1 MSPRGV
7 AIEGLR
13 ERLFEAAERVLA
25 RDGAAALTSR
35 AVTEE
40 AGCSKGVLHTHFA
53 GLDEF
58 VADLVLHRF
67 AEAAGLSEDLP
78 SRAGTGSV
86 EENLTDV
93 ASAVLSLDPGLVGLA
108 VTRPAAA
115 QRVREAWAGGAP
127 GFTAI
132 QDAIGRYLRA
142 EQELGRVA
150 VPLDVETVAL
160 ALVGTLHHL
169 LMTGSP
175 DAGPESRAHVGRLVR
190 VLIRTG

>member
-13 ERLFEAAERVLA
+13 ERLFEAADRVLA

-40 AGCSKGVLHTHFA
+40 AGCAKGVLHTHFA

-58 VADLVLHRF
+58 VAELVLFRF
-67 AEAAGLSEDLP
+67 GAAAALSEGLP
-78 SRAGTGSV
+78 ARAGAGEV
-86 EENLTDV
+86 ADNLADV

-108 VTRPAAA
+108 VTRPVAA

-127 GFTAI
+127 GF
-132 QDAIGRYLRA
+132 DAIERAVGGYLRA
-142 EQELGRVA
+142 ERALGRVGDG
-150 VPLDVETVAL
+150 VDVESAAL

-169 LMTGSP
+169 LMTGP
-175 DAGPESRAHVGRLVR
+175 AGAAATARARVERLVR
-190 VLIRTG
+190 ALTGTA

>member
-13 ERLFEAAERVLA
+13 ERLFAAAERVLA

-40 AGCSKGVLHTHFA
+40 AGCAKGVLHTHFA

-58 VADLVLHRF
+58 VAELVLYRF
-67 AEAAGLSEDLP
+67 GTAAALSEDLP

-86 EENLTDV
+86 GENLADV

-108 VTRPAAA
+108 VTRPLAA
-115 QRVREAWAGGAP
+115 QRVRQAWQAGAP

-132 QDAIGRYLRA
+132 QEAVSGYLRA
-142 EQELGRVA
+142 EQEIGRVA
-150 VPLDVETVAL
+150 TPLDVESVAL

-169 LMTGSP
+169 LMTGSA
-175 DAGPESRAHVGRLVR
+175 DAAPGSQAQVERLIRA
-190 VLIRTG
+190 LIRTA

>member
-13 ERLFEAAERVLA
+13 ERLFEAADRVLA

-40 AGCSKGVLHTHFA
+40 AGCAKGVLHTHFA

-58 VADLVLHRF
+58 VAELVLFRF
-67 AEAAGLSEDLP
+67 GAAAARSEELP
-78 SRAGTGSV
+78 ARAGTGEV
-86 EENLTDV
+86 ADNLADV

-108 VTRPAAA
+108 VTRPVAAR
-115 QRVREAWAGGAP
+115 RVREAWADGAP
-127 GFTAI
+127 GF
-132 QDAIGRYLRA
+132 DAVERAVGGYLRA
-142 EQELGRVA
+142 EQALGRVGA
-150 VPLDVETVAL
+150 GMDVESAAL

-169 LMTGSP
+169 LMTGP
-175 DAGPESRAHVGRLVR
+175 AGSDPSARGRVERLVR
-190 VLIRTG
+190 ALTGTA

>member
-13 ERLFEAAERVLA
+13 ERLFTAAERVLA

-40 AGCSKGVLHTHFA
+40 AGCAKGVLHTHFA

-58 VADLVLHRF
+58 VAELVLYRF
-67 AEAAGLSEDLP
+67 GTAAALSEDLP

-86 EENLTDV
+86 GENLADV

-108 VTRPAAA
+108 VTRPRAA
-115 QRVREAWAGGAP
+115 QRVREAWQAGAP

-132 QDAIGRYLRA
+132 QEAVSDYLLA

-150 VPLDVETVAL
+150 TPLDVESVAL

-169 LMTGSP
+169 LMTGSA
-175 DAGPESRAHVGRLVR
+175 DAAPGFQAQVERLIR
-190 VLIRTG
+190 VLIRTV

>member
-13 ERLFEAAERVLA
+13 ERLFDAAERVLA

-40 AGCSKGVLHTHFA
+40 AECAKGVLHTHFT

-58 VADLVLHRF
+58 VAELVLHRF
-67 AEAAGLSEDLP
+67 ATAAARSQDLP

-86 EENLTDV
+86 DANLAEV
-93 ASAVLSLDPGLVGLA
+93 SAAVLSLDPGLVGLA
-108 VTRPAAA
+108 VTRPVAAR
-115 QRVREAWAGGAP
+115 RVREAWQAGAP
-127 GFTAI
+127 GFSAI
-132 QDAIGRYLRA
+132 QDAVSGYLHA

-150 VPLDVETVAL
+150 APLDTESVAL

-169 LMTGSP
+169 LMTGSAEATP
-175 DAGPESRAHVGRLVR
+175 GSQARIERLIHALVR
-190 VLIRTG
+190 TS

>member
-13 ERLFEAAERVLA
+13 ERLFAAAERVLA

-40 AGCSKGVLHTHFA
+40 AECAKGVLHTHFA

-58 VADLVLHRF
+58 VAALVLHRF
-67 AEAAGLSEDLP
+67 GAAAALSEDLP
-78 SRAGTGSV
+78 SRAGTGSPAA
-86 EENLTDV
+86 NLADV

-108 VTRPAAA
+108 VTRPVAAR
-115 QRVREAWAGGAP
+115 RVREAWQAGAP
-127 GFTAI
+127 GFAAI
-132 QDAIGRYLRA
+132 QEAVSGYLRA
-142 EQELGRVA
+142 EQDLGRVA
-150 VPLDVETVAL
+150 APMDVESVAL

-169 LMTGSP
+169 LMTGSA
-175 DAGPESRAHVGRLVR
+175 DAAPGAQAQVERLVR
-190 VLIRTG
+190 ALIRTA

>member
-13 ERLFEAAERVLA
+13 ERLFAAAERVLA
-25 RDGAAALTSR
+25 REGAVALTSR

-40 AGCSKGVLHTHFA
+40 AECAKGVLHTHFA

-58 VADLVLHRF
+58 VAELVLYRF
-67 AEAAGLSEDLP
+67 
-78 SRAGTGSV
+78 GTTPRCRKTCPPERVPVQWERTLRMWPQRCCPWIQGRW
-86 EENLTDV
+86 
-93 ASAVLSLDPGLVGLA
+93 GW
-108 VTRPAAA
+108 RCPAAR
-115 QRVREAWAGGAP
+115 RVREAWQAGAP

-132 QDAIGRYLRA
+132 QEAVSGYLRA

-150 VPLDVETVAL
+150 TPLDVESVAL

-169 LMTGSP
+169 LMTSSA
-175 DAGPESRAHVGRLVR
+175 DAAPASQAQVERLIHA
-190 VLIRTG
+190 LICTA

>member
-13 ERLFEAAERVLA
+13 ERLFAAAERVLA

-40 AGCSKGVLHTHFA
+40 AECAKGVLHTHFA

-58 VADLVLHRF
+58 VAALVLHRF
-67 AEAAGLSEDLP
+67 GAAAALSEDLP
-78 SRAGTGSV
+78 SRAGTGSPAA
-86 EENLTDV
+86 NLADV

-108 VTRPAAA
+108 VTRPVAAR
-115 QRVREAWAGGAP
+115 RVREAWQAGAP
-127 GFTAI
+127 GFAAI
-132 QDAIGRYLRA
+132 QEAASGYLRA
-142 EQELGRVA
+142 EQDLGRVA
-150 VPLDVETVAL
+150 APMDVESVAL

-169 LMTGSP
+169 LMTGSA
-175 DAGPESRAHVGRLVR
+175 DAAPGARAQVERLVR
-190 VLIRTG
+190 ALIRTA

>member
-13 ERLFEAAERVLA
+13 ERLFAAAERVLA

-40 AGCSKGVLHTHFA
+40 AGCAKGVLHTHFA

-58 VADLVLHRF
+58 VAELVLYRF
-67 AEAAGLSEDLP
+67 GTAAALSEDLP

-86 EENLTDV
+86 GENLADV

-108 VTRPAAA
+108 VTRPLAA
-115 QRVREAWAGGAP
+115 QRVRQAWQAGAP

-132 QDAIGRYLRA
+132 QEAVSGYLRA
-142 EQELGRVA
+142 EQEIGRVA
-150 VPLDVETVAL
+150 TPLDVESVAL

-169 LMTGSP
+169 LMTGSADAAP
-175 DAGPESRAHVGRLVR
+175 DSQAQVERLIRA
-190 VLIRTG
+190 LIRTA